1 MANSLPF
8 NAVAVDGEYDRV
20 YKAED
25 WAWYF
30 ATFIAN
36 GIFPKPSDGLQV
48 VAYSGMEIR
57 VNAGYAFINGYAFRN
72 PATLSVTLDT
82 AEGALNRV
90 DRVVVRWDLPQR
102 DMYIAVLKGTPSAKP
117 TATAVTRTTEIWEL
131 ALADIYV
138 GKGVTRIQTQN
149 ITDQRFNS
157 AVCGIVTGTVE
168 EIDASVLT
176 KQFTDFFN
184 TYSAA
189 VLDEF
194 SAYKQSMEKYL
205 RLLVDDVTKTDA
217 RALLNVNKMATISD
231 IVAPSN
237 EYIYASGANELT
249 VVEGCVIAV
258 GGAGIFKT
266 ANTILTAAN
275 LDAGSAFAVGKD
287 YYVYICDSR
296 IDSADEKYVIS
307 LNSTYPTGWNATNSR
322 KIGGFHYG
330 RCRKV
335 DSNLQPLNG
344 SSVIFGTGWES
355 AVSNG
360 IVPRSVWTL
369 GHRPKCSPEG
379 MVYLGGGTWVDIY
392 LNSDDG
398 AKGLKSE
405 YGCAPMTGTESMN
418 WYNFVERLAKS
429 GKRLPNYAEFCAYA
443 FGSPAGLDNANTN
456 AWSATSNTGRGVTGS
471 VVNAVSSVGVVDA
484 VGRVWEWLDELIT
497 RAEHATNADYHAS
510 VAWGWDKKSPLNTGE
525 KSYDVGNI
533 YQYYAY
539 SLAALVAGG
548 RWYFGANCG
557 ARAVGCDS
565 YPWNV
570 NTYIGARGAC
580 DSL

>member
-205 RLLVDDVTKTDA
+205 TEIAGVYDSYVSKTEGLFA
-217 RALLNVNKMATISD
+217 QYESQF
-231 IVAPSN
+231 N
-237 EYIYASGANELT
+237 ERYSSFESTLDNWDNELLSAYTDFMAKIKLFQSDAENEFNTWFESIKDKLGGDIAGSLQLQIEELAAAMQEVKKQAEEGTKETKEAIAALDERLKRVESGWGIDYKHDAVLGLCYMGAAYMSQHYERT
-249 VVEGCVIAV
+249 VETAV
-258 GGAGIFKT
+258 LGATYVGNSYL
-266 ANTILTAAN
+266 ANT
-275 LDAGSAFAVGKD
+275 F
-287 YYVYICDSR
+287 
-296 IDSADEKYVIS
+296 
-307 LNSTYPTGWNATNSR
+307 
-322 KIGGFHYG
+322 
-330 RCRKV
+330 
-335 DSNLQPLNG
+335 
-344 SSVIFGTGWES
+344 
-355 AVSNG
+355 
-360 IVPRSVWTL
+360 
-369 GHRPKCSPEG
+369 
-379 MVYLGGGTWVDIY
+379 
-392 LNSDDG
+392 
-398 AKGLKSE
+398 
-405 YGCAPMTGTESMN
+405 
-418 WYNFVERLAKS
+418 
-429 GKRLPNYAEFCAYA
+429 
-443 FGSPAGLDNANTN
+443 
-456 AWSATSNTGRGVTGS
+456 
-471 VVNAVSSVGVVDA
+471 
-484 VGRVWEWLDELIT
+484 
-497 RAEHATNADYHAS
+497 
-510 VAWGWDKKSPLNTGE
+510 
-525 KSYDVGNI
+525 
-533 YQYYAY
+533 
-539 SLAALVAGG
+539 
-548 RWYFGANCG
+548 
-557 ARAVGCDS
+557 
-565 YPWNV
+565 
-570 NTYIGARGAC
+570 
-580 DSL
+580 